1 MILYKVL
8 SFKELDCEE
17 NDKIDIFNQVK
28 IYSEKVFKK
37 LYNLKNK
44 KEINDFIDFSIRK
57 KKYIIQRIEVFDD
70 ICLKVIK

>member
-17 NDKIDIFNQVK
+17 NNKIDIYNQVR
-28 IYSEKVFKK
+28 IYTEKVFMK
-37 LYNLKNK
+37 LHNLKNK
-44 KEINDFIDFSIRK
+44 KEIDDFIEFSIYK

-70 ICLKVIK
+70 MRISVIK